1 MRPVRITGV
10 TGTSQWVP
18 LDTYSP
24 ARAGIS
30 SNQATLAIEY
40 TFSDVFDPNVTPQ
53 VIATA
58 LASGTLAGGLP
69 EGCRA
74 VRGTGLVPADVMT
87 VSQQGIA

>member
-10 TGTSQWVP
+10 TGTSNWVP

-24 ARAGIS
+24 ARAGVS
-30 SNQATLAIEY
+30 SNQATLAVEY
-40 TFSDVFDPNVTPQ
+40 TFSDVFDTSVTPQ
-53 VIATA
+53 VIASA
-58 LASGTLAGGLP
+58 LVGGVLALP

>member
-24 ARAGIS
+24 SPAVL
-30 SNQATLAIEY
+30 T
-40 TFSDVFDPNVTPQ
+40 SDVAALGVEWTADNVFDASVTPIP
-53 VIATA
+53 VATA
-58 LASGTLAGGLP
+58 LVGGTLTLP
-69 EGCRA
+69 MGARA
-74 VRGTGLVPADVMT
+74 VRGTGMVAADDLV